1 MNKQVKYWTLS
12 CNIKDY
18 NIIEAFKDLK
28 KIEWKQIL
36 NNINIDDIVYIYVG
50 KPYSQILYKCKVN
63 KINLE
68 SVTINDKKYWEN
80 PSDFGTDKRYM
91 EIELIKEFPKSQ
103 LLSNENL
110 KKYGLR
116 NIQSQASANNELIN
130 YIESLDNINKDD
142 SYFEMVN
149 QKRVSDKKTWL
160 KVLDNEKQYDNQVID
175 ILLYLYDCKNYTSN
189 GKNIAK
195 YFNTDVAAINSYIK
209 SFGKRV
215 IDLLNLEE
223 QIYDEKSSRRW
234 NIPFETVPELNKN
247 NIFTWKLRKE
257 LIDAL
262 IEKYNLI
269 PKEET
274 IDERIKQFIEEYPY
288 DAYCKSI
295 EKDLEARDYFINKFS
310 LSNIMNMS
318 IEQFAIGRADIDEKG
333 RDTFCYLIER
343 SMQNLG
349 DMRGSF
355 VSKFGV
361 WYSKKEQE
369 YKYTKKF
376 GKNLEEAFEKIK
388 QEICFL
394 LVSANNND
402 FEEIN
407 KCDITNIFKGKILS
421 TYYPDKYLCIFDEE
435 DVDKFLNVLNIQYD
449 MHQINTLEKKKALLK
464 DYKNNNKLLKDYSD
478 YYFVLFLYITFK
490 KELKTNN
497 TISGEIDYD
506 IEFVDFEYIKRHE
519 IKNKNNYRSRET
531 DYERINRN
539 KKDIGNRGENA
550 ILRNEV
556 NKLKTLGLNDLA
568 EQVEICDNDAIGYDI
583 NSFDENGNEIHIE
596 VKTNSSN
603 KSYLDFYITDNELNH
618 LMTDENYYIYY
629 LFNIKGKPK
638 CHIINKKDILNRK
651 EDFFQ
656 PVIYKVNIDVIEKNK
671 KM

>member
-1 MNKQVKYWTLS
+1 
-12 CNIKDY
+12 
-18 NIIEAFKDLK
+18 
-28 KIEWKQIL
+28 
-36 NNINIDDIVYIYVG
+36 
-50 KPYSQILYKCKVN
+50 
-63 KINLE
+63 
-68 SVTINDKKYWEN
+68 
-80 PSDFGTDKRYM
+80 
-91 EIELIKEFPKSQ
+91 
-103 LLSNENL
+103 
-110 KKYGLR
+110 
-116 NIQSQASANNELIN
+116 
-130 YIESLDNINKDD
+130 
-142 SYFEMVN
+142 
-149 QKRVSDKKTWL
+149 
-160 KVLDNEKQYDNQVID
+160 
-175 ILLYLYDCKNYTSN
+175 
-189 GKNIAK
+189 
-195 YFNTDVAAINSYIK
+195 
-209 SFGKRV
+209 
-215 IDLLNLEE
+215 
-223 QIYDEKSSRRW
+223 
-234 NIPFETVPELNKN
+234 
-247 NIFTWKLRKE
+247 
-257 LIDAL
+257 
-262 IEKYNLI
+262 
-269 PKEET
+269 
-274 IDERIKQFIEEYPY
+274 
-288 DAYCKSI
+288 
-295 EKDLEARDYFINKFS
+295 
-310 LSNIMNMS
+310 
-318 IEQFAIGRADIDEKG
+318 
-333 RDTFCYLIER
+333 
-343 SMQNLG
+343 
-349 DMRGSF
+349 
-355 VSKFGV
+355 
-361 WYSKKEQE
+361 
-369 YKYTKKF
+369 
-376 GKNLEEAFEKIK
+376 
-388 QEICFL
+388 
-394 LVSANNND
+394 
-402 FEEIN
+402 
-407 KCDITNIFKGKILS
+407 
-421 TYYPDKYLCIFDEE
+421 
-435 DVDKFLNVLNIQYD
+435 